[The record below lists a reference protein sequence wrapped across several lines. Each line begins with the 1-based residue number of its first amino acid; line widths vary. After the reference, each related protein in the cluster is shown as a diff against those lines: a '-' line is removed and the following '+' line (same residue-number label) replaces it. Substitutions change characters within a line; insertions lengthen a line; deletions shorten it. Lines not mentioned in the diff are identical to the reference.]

1 MASETTSQ
9 KASSDLMSMTLL
21 IDTKAQRV
29 LYAEAR
35 KDVVDFLLSLL
46 ALPIASGIK
55 LLGKGSMVGC
65 VGNLYASVEKLDDAF
80 VQVDTAKDSL
90 LSPVVLSPA
99 ASSNTSVLRLPAP
112 SSAQSSKSFFRC
124 SYSSNACR
132 SFVTNA
138 SGTKCPNCGNQMAT
152 ACTYVAGGQD
162 QNTQNAAAEGAK
174 GGGFVQ
180 GIVTYTVMDDLTVA
194 PMSSISSITLL
205 NRFAVKDLGALK
217 EKTVQL
223 GYTEVITFV
232 TVHMTL
238 LDCWNLISVGFR
250 RYACIC

>member
-65 VGNLYASVEKLDDAF
+65 VGNLYASFEKLDDAF
-80 VQVDTAKDSL
+80 VQADTAKDSL